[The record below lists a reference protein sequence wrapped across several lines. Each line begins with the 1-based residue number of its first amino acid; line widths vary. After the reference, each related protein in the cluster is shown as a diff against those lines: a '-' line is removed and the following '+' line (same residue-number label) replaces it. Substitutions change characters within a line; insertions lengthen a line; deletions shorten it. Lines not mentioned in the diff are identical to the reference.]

1 MLVNYD
7 ALMRIHHTHDGFGS
21 SGVEAYESSCI
32 AHNAANWRRAGTS
45 SIEGP
50 HGVHLRVVR
59 RCDYLDRTVCAVK
72 RSETGKSGF
81 EIPEFHLDFGT
92 YKQPSN
98 LKCQFW
104 GFPSVKA

>member
-81 EIPEFHLDFGT
+81 EIHQRRFINKITFLER
-92 YKQPSN
+92 
-98 LKCQFW
+98 LKDLLPLCQH
-104 GFPSVKA
+104 